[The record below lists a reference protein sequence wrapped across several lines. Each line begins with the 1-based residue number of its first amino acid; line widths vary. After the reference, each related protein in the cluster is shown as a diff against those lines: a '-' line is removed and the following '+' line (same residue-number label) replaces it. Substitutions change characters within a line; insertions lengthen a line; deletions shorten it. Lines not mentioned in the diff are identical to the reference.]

1 MHEKDRKYN
10 GWSNYETWNFK
21 LWLDNDEF
29 SYNRARE
36 LVKAS
41 NKDVG
46 ALASDLRELATEEAP
61 EIEASFY
68 SDVMMA
74 SVREVDYYE
83 VAKSLLE
90 D

>member
-41 NKDVG
+41 NKDAG
-46 ALASDLRELATEEAP
+46 ELASHLRDLAMDEAP
-61 EIEASFY
+61 EIQASFY
-68 SDVMMA
+68 ADVMMA
-74 SVREVDYYE
+74 SVREVNYYE